1 MSAGNF
7 RGGRKPFPKPSAFE
21 SEIHPT
27 HKPDGLCSGDFA
39 LPGAN
44 LRLRKFTVR
53 KSQTVFLHAAPK
65 DGAHGCCC
73 CRRLHFGANTQQHL
87 GTSQK
92 SPLWLSEIGS
102 RELLGYGYRFAIS
115 RPMAAAHRENGG
127 IGLSTKGRENRIC
140 EKKFI
145 YRNGEAP

>member
-1 MSAGNF
+1 MVFSIT
-7 RGGRKPFPKPSAFE
+7 PFFHSP
-21 SEIHPT
+21 
-27 HKPDGLCSGDFA
+27 DFA
-39 LPGAN
+39 LAGG
-44 LRLRKFTVR
+44 KFAQA
-53 KSQTVFLHAAPK
+53 QTYSPK
-65 DGAHGCCC
+65 EPDCIFPCRPKGRAHGCCC
-73 CRRLHFGANTQQHL
+73 CRRLHFRANTQQHL

>member
-1 MSAGNF
+1 M
-7 RGGRKPFPKPSAFE
+7 RK
-21 SEIHPT
+21 
-27 HKPDGLCSGDFA
+27 
-39 LPGAN
+39 
-44 LRLRKFTVR
+44 RKLTVR
-53 KSQTVFLHAAPK
+53 KNRTVFLHAAPK
-65 DGAHGCCC
+65 DGRMDAVAADGYILGQI
-73 CRRLHFGANTQQHL
+73 RSNIW

-145 YRNGEAP
+145 YRNGEADRKSVV

>member
-1 MSAGNF
+1 M
-7 RGGRKPFPKPSAFE
+7 RK
-21 SEIHPT
+21 
-27 HKPDGLCSGDFA
+27 
-39 LPGAN
+39 
-44 LRLRKFTVR
+44 RKLTVR
-53 KSQTVFLHAAPK
+53 KNRTVFLHAAPK
-65 DGAHGCCC
+65 DGRMDAVAADGYILGQI
-73 CRRLHFGANTQQHL
+73 RSNIW

-115 RPMAAAHRENGG
+115 RPMAAAHRESGG